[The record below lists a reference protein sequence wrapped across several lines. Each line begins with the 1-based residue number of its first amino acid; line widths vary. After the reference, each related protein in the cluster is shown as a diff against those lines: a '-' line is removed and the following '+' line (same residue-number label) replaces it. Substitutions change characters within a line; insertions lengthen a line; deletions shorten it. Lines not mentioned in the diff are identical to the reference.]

1 MRTVTQSTPCPL
13 GGTTVPDRRTDGDGI
28 MTGPCECGRPG
39 VATDFVRYGTQR
51 IRPHDM
57 PDLPKLA
64 DRRRTRSAAR
74 LAAWLE
80 QFDVRSPEA
89 VAGLSPREWAMAGSA
104 VGLPEVPD
112 ARLRAAVA
120 DAFRVPAGVS

>member
-1 MRTVTQSTPCPL
+1 MRTVTESSRCPL
-13 GGTTVPDRRTDGDGI
+13 SGTTIADRRTTGDGV
-28 MTGPCECGRPG
+28 MTGPCECGARQVG
-39 VATDFVRYGTQR
+39 TDFVRFGVQR
-51 IRPHDM
+51 IRPHHM
-57 PDLPKLA
+57 PDVAKLE
-64 DRRRTRSAAR
+64 DRRRTRSASR